1 MATRVREKQG
11 RITQAEVDA
20 LIPKYR
26 QGSYHDF
33 YYFVREVLSYGMQ
46 NGGNDI
52 YSRIHRPFCEA
63 VTQNPFGENEVLI
76 LAPRG
81 SLKSTVI
88 TEGYPLW
95 RFIKLLEKARKE
107 PDKQHHLNGLIV
119 SHSLHKA
126 KDCLRNIKGHFSRN
140 QIFRLCFGDWV
151 PKNLHDSKSE
161 ESWSKDEI
169 RITQGNITFSLD
181 LGSVSTALEGKH
193 YDFIIPDDIH
203 DSDNSATRTQIQLV
217 KNYIGEIVPLGKH
230 GVGTDFI
237 FIGTRWAEH
246 DAYAYLIDKWGLSLE
261 EGNLLVFRAY
271 NEDGSLWF
279 PEFLTEKKMQ
289 KERRRMSIYQFS
301 AQYMNNPIPPED
313 QFFRPEWIHTIDK
326 MPNYDDDKQ
335 SNIYN
340 AFMTVDPG
348 GPYAGR
354 DMTAIVVAQVAPD
367 DKIYIVEAMA
377 GNWEDSMEA
386 SDNNEPGIIER
397 IFALANRYHVK
408 VVGIEEVALAHRLKR
423 DIEFKLRAG
432 DGRFRLVPVKYTF
445 HGRRRSKA
453 ERIMGLQPEMEAGR
467 LIFGTWCQAWLR
479 LQEELEK
486 FRVDREM
493 AHDDLLDDTAY
504 LLDIIYA
511 PQTVHK
517 EKKPWDHLK
526 DDPKT
531 LPDYELW
538 KSLMEP
544 TAVPR
549 EHVWD

>member
-1 MATRVREKQG
+1 MDIQVREKQG
-11 RITQAEVDA
+11 KITQAEVDA

-26 QGSYHDF
+26 NGSYRDF
-33 YYFVREVLSYGMQ
+33 YYFVREVLSAGMQ

-52 YSRIHRPFCEA
+52 YPRIHRPFCKA
-63 VTQNPFGENEVLI
+63 ATQKPFGENEVLI

-88 TEGYPLW
+88 TEGYPIW

-107 PDKQHHLNGLIV
+107 PQKQHHLNGLIV

-161 ESWSKDEI
+161 ECWSKDEI
-169 RITQGNITFSLD
+169 RITQGNITFSIE
-181 LGSVSTALEGKH
+181 LGSVGTALEGGH
-193 YDFIIPDDIH
+193 YDFIVLDDLH
-203 DSDNSATRTQIQLV
+203 NRENSRTRTQIQLV
-217 KNYIGEIVPLGKH
+217 IDYIGEIVPLGKH
-230 GVGTDFI
+230 GVGTDYI

-246 DAYAYLIDKWGLSLE
+246 DAYAYLIKKWGLNKE
-261 EGNLLVFRAY
+261 KGNLLIFRAY

-289 KERRRMSIYQFS
+289 KERRRMSIYLFS

-340 AFMTVDPG
+340 SFMAVDPG
-348 GPYAGR
+348 GPHKG
-354 DMTAIVVAQVAPD
+354 DNMTTIIVAQVAPD
-367 DKIYIVEAMA
+367 NKIYIVEAMA

-386 SDNNEPGIIER
+386 SDKNEPGTIEQ
-397 IFALANRYHVK
+397 IFALANSYKVK
-408 VVGIEEVALAHRLKR
+408 LVAIEEVAFARRLKH
-423 DIEFKLRAG
+423 DIELKLRAG
-432 DGRFRLVPVKYTF
+432 EGRFRIVPVKYA
-445 HGRRRSKA
+445 GRTKT
-453 ERIMGLQPEMEAGR
+453 ERIMGLQPEMVNER
-467 LIFGTWCQAWLR
+467 LIFGTWCQAWER

-486 FRVDREM
+486 FRMDREM
-493 AHDDLLDDTAY
+493 AHDDLLDATAY

-511 PQTVHK
+511 PQTVHE
-517 EKKPWDHLK
+517 EKKPWDHLQEN
-526 DDPKT
+526 PKT
-531 LPDYELW
+531 LHDYQLW
-538 KSLMEP
+538 KNLMEP
-544 TAVPR
+544 TAIPR